1 MKIQGLEKLSM
12 VDYDGYAACTVFLSG
27 CNLRCPFCQ
36 NAVLVESALPEFISE
51 EDFFAFLEK
60 RRGLLDAV
68 AITGGEPT
76 LRRDLPAFCRRIKAA
91 GYRVKLDSNGTRP
104 AVLKELVGNGLV
116 DYIAMDVKCPPADYP
131 DLMACDG
138 KDLDGIKESVAF
150 LLTAPL
156 PYEFRTT
163 LVDELHDEKSIRALG
178 EFVRGARELWLQK
191 FVDRGGCLTDGLHEV
206 PYKRAEEYAEILKG
220 YVEKVGLRGYV

>member
-12 VDYDGYAACTVFLSG
+12 VDYDGYAACTVFLAG

-36 NAVLVESALPEFISE
+36 NAVLLEGALPDFISE
-51 EDFFAFLEK
+51 DDFFAFLEK
-60 RRGLLDAV
+60 RKGLLDAV

-76 LRRDLPAFCRRIKAA
+76 LRRDLSDFCRRIKAA

-104 AVLKELVGNGLV
+104 AVLKQLVADRLV

-131 DLMACDG
+131 DLMACDEA
-138 KDLDGIKESVAF
+138 DLAGIRESIAF

-163 LVDELHDEKSIRALG
+163 LVDELHDEKSIRSLG

-206 PYKRAEEYAEILKG
+206 PYKQAEEYAKILSE
-220 YVEKVGLRGYV
+220 YVGRVGLRGYV

>member
-104 AVLKELVGNGLV
+104 EMLKSLIAEGLV

-131 DLMACDG
+131 DLMGCDES
-138 KDLDGIKESVAF
+138 DLNAIKESVAF
-150 LLTAPL
+150 LKTAPL

-163 LVDELHDEKSIRALG
+163 LVDELHDERSIRSLG
-178 EFVRGARELWLQK
+178 EFVKGARELWLQK

-206 PYKRAEEYAEILKG
+206 PYKKAEEYAEILKE

>member
-1 MKIQGLEKLSM
+1 M

-36 NAVLVESALPEFISE
+36 NAVLVEGALPEFISE

-76 LRRDLPAFCRRIKAA
+76 LRPDLPDFCRRIKAA

-104 AVLKELVGNGLV
+104 QMLKALVSEGLV
-116 DYIAMDVKCPPADYP
+116 DYVAMDVKCPPADYP
-131 DLMACDG
+131 DLMGCDE
-138 KDLDGIKESVAF
+138 KDLDAIKESVAF
-150 LLTAPL
+150 LLTDPL

-163 LVDELHDEKSIRALG
+163 LVDELHDEKSVRALG
-178 EFVRGARELWLQK
+178 EFIKGARELWLQK
-191 FVDRGGCLTDGLHEV
+191 FVDRGGCLTDGLHET
-206 PYKRAEEYAEILKG
+206 PYETAEKYAAILRES
-220 YVEKVGLRGYV
+220 VIKVGLRGYV

>member
-36 NAVLVESALPEFISE
+36 NAVLVEGAVPEFISE
-51 EDFFAFLEK
+51 EDFFTFLSS

-76 LRRDLPAFCRRIKAA
+76 LRPDLPAFCRKIKDA
-91 GYRVKLDSNGTRP
+91 GYKVKLDSNGTRP
-104 AVLKELVGNGLV
+104 DVLRRLVSEGIV
-116 DYIAMDVKCPPADYP
+116 DYIAMDVKCPLSDYP
-131 DLMACDG
+131 DLMATSDEDVG
-138 KDLDGIKESVAF
+138 RIAESIAY
-150 LLTAPL
+150 LKSSPL

-163 LVDELHDEKSIRALG
+163 IVDELHDERSIEALG
-178 EFVRGARELWLQK
+178 ELLAGAERLYLQK
-191 FVDRGGCLTDGLHEV
+191 FTDRGGCLTDGLHAVEFAT
-206 PYKRAEEYAEILKG
+206 AEKYAAILKKT
-220 YVEKVGLRGYV
+220 VRQVTLRGY

>member
-36 NAVLVESALPEFISE
+36 NAVLVEGAVPEFISE

-60 RRGLLDAV
+60 RKGLLDAV

-76 LRRDLPAFCRRIKAA
+76 LRPDLNDFCKKIKAA
-91 GYRVKLDSNGTRP
+91 GYRVKLDTNGTRP
-104 AVLKELVGNGLV
+104 KVLKELVKENLV
-116 DYIAMDVKCPPADYP
+116 DYVAMDVKCPPADYP
-131 DLMACDG
+131 DLMGCDE
-138 KDLDGIKESVAF
+138 KDLDAMKESVAF

-163 LVDELHDEKSIRALG
+163 IVDELHDEKSIEALG
-178 EFVRGARELWLQK
+178 EFVKGAKQLWLQK

-206 PYKRAEEYAEILKG
+206 QYKTAEKYAQILGK
-220 YVEKVGLRGYV
+220 YAEKVGLRGYV

>member
-51 EDFFAFLEK
+51 DEFFAFLEK
-60 RRGLLDAV
+60 RKGLLDAV

-76 LRRDLPAFCRRIKAA
+76 LRRDLADFCRRIKAA

-104 AVLKELVGNGLV
+104 AVLKELVENGLV

-131 DLMACDG
+131 DLMGCDE
-138 KDLDGIKESVAF
+138 KDLEAIKESVAF
-150 LLTAPL
+150 LKTAPL

-163 LVDELHDEKSIRALG
+163 LVDELHDERSIRSLG

-206 PYKRAEEYAEILKG
+206 PYKRAEAYAEILSKFVG
-220 YVEKVGLRGYV
+220 NVGLRGYV

>member
-36 NAVLVESALPEFISE
+36 NAVLLEGALPEFISE

-76 LRRDLPAFCRRIKAA
+76 LRRDLPEFCRKIKEA

-104 AVLKELVGNGLV
+104 EVLKKLVAEGLV

-131 DLMACDG
+131 DLMACDE
-138 KDLDGIKESVAF
+138 KDLDAVKESIAF
-150 LLTAPL
+150 LLTDPL

-163 LVDELHDEKSIRALG
+163 LVDELHDEKSIRARG
-178 EFVRGARELWLQK
+178 EFVRGAKQLWLQK
-191 FVDRGGCLTDGLHEV
+191 FVDRGGCLTDGLHAVE
-206 PYKRAEEYAEILKG
+206 YKRAEEYAAILGK
-220 YVEKVGLRGYV
+220 YAEKVGLRGYV

>member
-36 NAVLVESALPEFISE
+36 NAVLLEGALPDFISE
-51 EDFFAFLEK
+51 EEFFAFLEK

-76 LRRDLPAFCRRIKAA
+76 LRPDLPDFCRKIKAA

-104 AVLKELVGNGLV
+104 AMLKELVDEGLV

-131 DLMACDG
+131 DLMACDE
-138 KDLDGIKESVAF
+138 KDLEAIRESVAY
-150 LLTAPL
+150 LKTDPL

-163 LVDELHDEKSIRALG
+163 LVDELHDEKSVRALG
-178 EFVRGARELWLQK
+178 EFVRGAKELWLQK

-206 PYKRAEEYAEILKG
+206 PYKRAEEYAGILG
-220 YVEKVGLRGYV
+220 EYVEQVGLRGYV

>member
-36 NAVLVESALPEFISE
+36 NAVLVEGALPEFISE

-76 LRRDLPAFCRRIKAA
+76 LRPDLPDFCKKVKAA

-104 AVLKELVGNGLV
+104 EVLKKLVAEGLV

-131 DLMACDG
+131 DLMGCDE
-138 KDLDGIKESVAF
+138 KDLAAIKESIAF
-150 LLTAPL
+150 LITAPL

-163 LVDELHDEKSIRALG
+163 LVDELHDERSIKSLG
-178 EFVRGARELWLQK
+178 EFIKGAKQLWLQK

-206 PYKRAEEYAEILKG
+206 PYETAEGYAKILRET
-220 YVEKVGLRGYV
+220 VMQVGLRGYV

>member
-36 NAVLVESALPEFISE
+36 NAVLVEGTVPEFISE
-51 EDFFAFLEK
+51 EAFFIFLEK
-60 RRGLLDAV
+60 RKGLLDAV

-76 LRRDLPAFCRRIKAA
+76 LRPDLPDFCRKIKAA

-131 DLMACDG
+131 DLMGCEES
-138 KDLDGIKESVAF
+138 DLNAIKESVAF
-150 LLTAPL
+150 LKTAPL

-163 LVDELHDEKSIRALG
+163 LVDELHDEKSVRALG
-178 EFVRGARELWLQK
+178 EFVKGAKELWLQK

-206 PYKRAEEYAEILKG
+206 PYKTAERYAGILSE